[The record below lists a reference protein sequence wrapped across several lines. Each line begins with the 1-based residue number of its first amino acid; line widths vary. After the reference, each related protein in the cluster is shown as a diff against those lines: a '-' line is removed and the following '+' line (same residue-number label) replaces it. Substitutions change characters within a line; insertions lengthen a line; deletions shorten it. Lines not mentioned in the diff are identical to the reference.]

1 MITLALVGYFL
12 LKPVVKPVQQAI
24 LPATHKTQTPLPKVV
39 YRGLPVRL
47 QIPSINVDTTI
58 EYTGL
63 TKTGDMTAPTG
74 VNSAGWY
81 KYGAIPGET
90 GSAVMDGHVV
100 GPKGEP
106 AVFANLNK
114 LKPGDQLLVVDAK
127 AQTATFVVREVRTYS
142 ETQQHDAVFNSSGGT
157 HLNIITCAGEWDS
170 SQRHYVDRF
179 VVFADKV
186 SS

>member
-1 MITLALVGYFL
+1 M
-12 LKPVVKPVQQAI
+12 Q
-24 LPATHKTQTPLPKVV
+24 LPKVV

-47 QIPSINVDTTI
+47 QIPAINVDTAI

-74 VNSAGWY
+74 VNNAGWY

-100 GPKGEP
+100 GSKGEP
-106 AVFANLNK
+106 AIFFHLNK

-127 AQTATFVVREVRTYS
+127 GQTVTFVVREVRTYS
-142 ETQQHDAVFNSSGGT
+142 EKEQHDSVFNSTSGT
-157 HLNIITCAGEWDS
+157 HLNLITCAGDWDS
-170 SQRHYVDRF
+170 SQRRYLGRF

-186 SS
+186 SP